1 MYRKKKSRFKQ
12 KKGIALVVV
21 LIFVT
26 IFSTLAVAMFTMS
39 SNNTIVAN
47 NLHTANEARSA
58 AESGLEVVRYQLN
71 QFEVLSTVP
80 DADRFGLLTTFLGD
94 YLTNNNGLSYTF
106 DGTTFAIGSSD
117 NPIALDSNRGFY
129 AELHYDDAIPVK
141 RETGLIETTV
151 GVAFTVV
158 GVSDGISRTINGGF
172 TYGEKENISSV
183 FDFGVATKG
192 PLSLEGNILL
202 DGVNIAVESDVYI
215 ESMDYTNAL
224 EIIGNSQIA
233 GDVKIVNPDGTVT
246 LQGGQAGIGG
256 ETGTAAIENHVDI
269 GVDQTNFPIP
279 DTSHFEQYVTGIT
292 LDSTNI
298 DTYSTTGG
306 TFENIR
312 IAANTN
318 PHFSADVQ
326 LNGVIFIE
334 TPNVVTFTG
343 NVDIAGIIIGDGDV
357 TDNSGTN
364 QINITGNVSSTSVSE
379 LPVET
384 YGDLT
389 TEIGTFMMVP
399 GFAVD
404 FGGSFDTLNGC
415 IAANGVSF
423 SGNAGGV
430 IGGSVLN
437 YSNEPMGLSGN
448 SDLFFNRSNTTDVPA
463 GFTPVYDIVIRYQP
477 ISYSEVANAL

>member
-1 MYRKKKSRFKQ
+1 MLRKKRHDRKKQ
-12 KKGIALVVV
+12 NGIALILALV
-21 LIFVT
+21 FVA
-26 IFSTLAVAMFTMS
+26 IFSTLSMAMFTMS
-39 SNNTIVAN
+39 SSNTLIAD
-47 NLHTANEARSA
+47 NLHEANDARTA
-58 AESGLEVVRYQLN
+58 AESGLEVLRYQLS

-80 DADRFGLLTTFLGD
+80 DADRFGLLTTFLED
-94 YLTNNNGLSYTF
+94 YLTDNSGLSYTF
-106 DGTTFAIGSSD
+106 DGTTFAIGSSG
-117 NPIALDSNRGFY
+117 NPISLDSSRGFY
-129 AELHYDDAIPVK
+129 AELYYDDTIPVK
-141 RETGLIETTV
+141 RDTGLIETTS
-151 GVAFTVV
+151 GVAFNIV
-158 GVSDGISRTINGGF
+158 GINNGISRTIRGGF
-172 TYGEKENISSV
+172 TYGEKETISSV

-192 PLSLEGNILL
+192 PLGLSGNILL

-215 ESMDYTNAL
+215 ESMNYNNAL

-256 ETGTAAIENHVDI
+256 ETGSEAIENHVEI
-269 GVDQTNFPIP
+269 GVDETNFPIP
-279 DTSHFEQYVTGIT
+279 DTDHFEQYVTGMTI
-292 LDSTNI
+292 DSANI

-312 IAANTN
+312 IAAGTN
-318 PHFSADVQ
+318 PHFSGDVQ

-343 NVDIAGIIIGDGDV
+343 NVDIAGIIVGDGDV

-384 YGDLT
+384 YGNLT
-389 TEIGTFMMVP
+389 TEIGTFMMTP

-437 YSNEPMGLSGN
+437 YSDEPMELSGN
-448 SDLFFNRSNTTDVPA
+448 SDLYFNRSNTTDVPA
-463 GFTPVYDIVIRYQP
+463 GFTPVYDIVVRYQP
-477 ISYSEVANAL
+477 VSYEEL